1 MEDNEKEV
9 EETTNESETNDEELE
24 TNDEDTQDEDTNEED
39 NEDGTPTIED
49 YQKLKKEAETLKAQ
63 KEHWRKKA
71 QTSRP
76 EKKGEELKKSNE
88 KDVDFEESMDI
99 RFLKRDGYTEE
110 EIEKL
115 KIIKA
120 GYSSNGKVISL
131 LDAVN
136 DDLFKSIVES
146 KKLQEKKDKAQLSSS
161 GKPLSYSK
169 KEMTPE
175 EFEKFRQSKS
185 KEFLNN
191 MGFNS

>member
-9 EETTNESETNDEELE
+9 EETTEKNDEELE
-24 TNDEDTQDEDTNEED
+24 ETEAEEVDEETNEED
-39 NEDGTPTIED
+39 EDDSDVPSLEDYEALQKKLKTIE
-49 YQKLKKEAETLKAQ
+49 AQ

-88 KDVDFEESMDI
+88 KDVDFEELMDI

-110 EIEKL
+110 DIEKL

-120 GYSSNGKVISL
+120 GYASNGKSVSL
-131 LDAVN
+131 IDAVN
-136 DDLFKSIVES
+136 DELFKSFVEK
-146 KKLQEKKDKAQLSSS
+146 KKLQEKKEKAQLSPS
-161 GKPLSYSK
+161 GKPLSSSQ
-169 KEMTPE
+169 KEMSPE

-185 KEFLNN
+185 KEFLRN
-191 MGFNS
+191 MGFGS

>member
-9 EETTNESETNDEELE
+9 IDETIDESQEEVTEVEETTDEPVSDDDSTVYL
-24 TNDEDTQDEDTNEED
+24 
-39 NEDGTPTIED
+39 ED
-49 YQKLKKEAETLKAQ
+49 YEKLKKDLETLKAQ

-71 QTSRP
+71 QTSQP
-76 EKKGEELKKSNE
+76 KGEELKKSNE

>member
-9 EETTNESETNDEELE
+9 IDETIEETQEEVNEVETTDVEE
-24 TNDEDTQDEDTNEED
+24 TEED

-49 YQKLKKEAETLKAQ
+49 YQRLKKEAETLKAQ

-71 QTSRP
+71 QTSQP
-76 EKKGEELKKSNE
+76 KGEALKKSNE

-99 RFLKRDGYTEE
+99 RFLKRDGYSEE